1 MQYIFHFKL
10 EFNNTQFT
18 VLVCSSLSHN
28 FQLSQP
34 SRLTNHIYNTYV
46 IGANRDR
53 VRARLLKILL
63 CKTEQIGPVHTDKQ
77 IANVTE
83 KKKTKK
89 VHVKLVP
96 PAVLHDLAK
105 RKGVSISSV
114 MLREQAIY
122 SISRNYYF

>member
-1 MQYIFHFKL
+1 M
-10 EFNNTQFT
+10 
-18 VLVCSSLSHN
+18 LVCSSLSHN

-63 CKTEQIGPVHTDKQ
+63 CKTEQIGPEHTDKQ

-83 KKKTKK
+83 KKENKK
-89 VHVKLVP
+89 
-96 PAVLHDLAK
+96 
-105 RKGVSISSV
+105 RY
-114 MLREQAIY
+114 ML
-122 SISRNYYF
+122 S